1 MLNNG
6 KRWIAALREAKP
18 LYEKAKAEAEAACP
32 PAEAGAA
39 TSASDKMEVDEESL
53 WPEWLVP
60 ELRRV
65 FAEGLLV
72 DYLKYPSDDRLT
84 HVAMQCLS
92 HEQDQNRYRVS
103 TIGDKVALVN
113 KAFGSTKDWTKARK
127 SLLEVLGDNKTSTVH
142 RWIVLAR
149 DLDQGVLAWIEANR
163 PTLSQAYVVGNKYVV
178 GRGPNW
184 WGGWC

>member
-1 MLNNG
+1 MSTAFVLQIDICSADFLLPIAYMLQVVISAADGLAVLNNG
-6 KRWIAALREAKP
+6 KHWVAALREVKP

-39 TSASDKMEVDEESL
+39 AEVDEESS

-84 HVAMQCLS
+84 HIAMQCLA
-92 HEQDQNRYRVS
+92 HEQDQNRYRAS
-103 TIGDKVALVN
+103 TVGDKVA
-113 KAFGSTKDWTKARK
+113 G
-127 SLLEVLGDNKTSTVH
+127 VLGWGH
-142 RWIVLAR
+142 
-149 DLDQGVLAWIEANR
+149 GF
-163 PTLSQAYVVGNKYVV
+163 VGSWVC
-178 GRGPNW
+178 GLMG
-184 WGGWC
+184 